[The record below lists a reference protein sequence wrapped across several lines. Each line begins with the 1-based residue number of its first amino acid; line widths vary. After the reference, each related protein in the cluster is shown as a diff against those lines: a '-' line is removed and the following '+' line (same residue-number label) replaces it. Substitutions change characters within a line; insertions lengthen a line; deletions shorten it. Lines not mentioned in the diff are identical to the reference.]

1 MFSLDNMIY
10 VKIDKYWFNLTNYK
24 EHPGGLEI
32 LKKYHLKDATIVF
45 NSIRGHCD
53 SNVEQLLTDFQIK
66 DNLLII
72 FLNSILIIK

>member
-10 VKIDKYWFNLTNYK
+10 IKIDKYWFNLTNYK
-24 EHPGGLEI
+24 DHPGGLQI
-32 LKKYHLKDATIVF
+32 LKKYHLKDATVDF

-53 SNVEQLLTDFQIK
+53 SNVEQLLANFQIK
-66 DNLLII
+66 DNLLLI